1 MSLSSL
7 PDNQAMG
14 PRSELTY
21 VEPHAGRSHGAHE
34 RQTDAVVPLPK
45 RTRLAT
51 QPTGP
56 LGKDEPNRKRTRWR
70 RAREWTVLPQHS
82 HPSDQMR
89 VPGAYDECAGN
100 DKVRCQRE
108 DRLAEE
114 RSRPCRAGLR
124 PPDPSPLRRRYAAG
138 PTSGLRPESLERGTI
153 RKRLVRT
160 RGSGVCDQERG
171 EGPHRSTK
179 SQRGTTA

>member
-114 RSRPCRAGLR
+114 RSRPLSGRLASSRSLSPEEEIRGR
-124 PPDPSPLRRRYAAG
+124 SDVWIASRIPGTRDDP
-138 PTSGLRPESLERGTI
+138 
-153 RKRLVRT
+153 
-160 RGSGVCDQERG
+160 
-171 EGPHRSTK
+171 
-179 SQRGTTA
+179 